1 MSPAAVN
8 YNPLLPRV
16 RRDPY
21 PTYRALRRRDP
32 VHRSLLLD
40 TWVLARHQDVSF
52 VLRDD
57 RFSVERERWRGFQLL
72 APAPR
77 VASMLVVDP
86 PYHTRLRGL
95 VSRAFTPRT
104 VERLR
109 PRIEAIVDEALERGA
124 ARGGMELVEELAYP
138 LPVTVIAELLG
149 VPAEDWPRFR
159 AWSAALVAS
168 LDPMSARDD
177 RSVAAMLEAREAL
190 GAYLSEV
197 IALRRREPG
206 EDLISGLLS
215 VEESGEGLSHLE
227 LVVMAN
233 LLLVAGHE
241 TTVNL
246 IGNGVLALLRH
257 PEQLALLRERPEIVG
272 SAVEELLR
280 WDSPVQLTAR
290 VALQPVELGGQLVEP
305 GELVLALLGSANRDG
320 DQFCDPDRLDLTR
333 DPNPHLSF
341 GRGIHFCLGAPLA
354 RLEAQIAIGALV
366 SRFPRLR
373 LAGAVRRRPTVTLRG
388 LSRLPLLLS

>member
-1 MSPAAVN
+1 MSPAAVT
-8 YNPLLPRV
+8 YNPVLPRV

-21 PTYRALRRRDP
+21 PTYRALRRKDP
-32 VHRSLLLD
+32 VHRSPLLD
-40 TWVLARHQDVSF
+40 TWVLARYQEVAL

-57 RFSVERERWRGFQLL
+57 RFSVERERWRGAQAFT
-72 APAPR
+72 PAPR

-86 PYHTRLRGL
+86 PYHTRLRRL

-109 PRIEAIVDEALERGA
+109 PRVEAIVDQALDRAA
-124 ARGGMELVEELAYP
+124 ARGGMELIEDLAYP

-149 VPAEDWPRFR
+149 VPSEDWPRFR

-168 LDPMSARDD
+168 LDPMSAREE
-177 RSVAAMLEAREAL
+177 RVLTAMLQAREAL

-197 IALRRREPG
+197 IAVRRREPG
-206 EDLISGLLS
+206 EDLISSLLS
-215 VEESGEGLSHLE
+215 VEESGQGLSHLE

-246 IGNGVLALLRH
+246 IGNGLLALLRH
-257 PEQLALLRERPEIVG
+257 PEQLALLRERPEIIR

-290 VALQPVELGGQLVEP
+290 VALEPVELGGRPVQP
-305 GELVLALLGSANRDG
+305 GDLLLALLGSANRDG
-320 DQFCDPDRLDLTR
+320 EQFGDPDRLDLTR
-333 DPNPHLSF
+333 DPNPHLAF

-354 RLEAQIAIGALV
+354 RLEAQIAIQALV
-366 SRFPRLR
+366 SRFPGLR
-373 LAGAVRRRPTVTLRG
+373 LAGTPRRSPTITLRG
-388 LSRLPLLLS
+388 LRRLPLHLT